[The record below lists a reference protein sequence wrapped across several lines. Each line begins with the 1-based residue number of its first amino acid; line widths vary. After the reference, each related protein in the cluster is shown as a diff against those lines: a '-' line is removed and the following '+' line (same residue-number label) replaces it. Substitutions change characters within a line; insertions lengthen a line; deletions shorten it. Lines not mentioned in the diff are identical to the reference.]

1 MPCVKQHIQG
11 VQHTTITIFLS
22 VCLSVSNPSWQTD
35 EVLEFVMQYE
45 GEVKNLMDFLTGV
58 RESVSM
64 VTTEESACFDT
75 NWTKLREVQF
85 KVHSAN
91 SKIFNR

>member
-1 MPCVKQHIQG
+1 MNDLFVC
-11 VQHTTITIFLS
+11 LS
-22 VCLSVSNPSWQTD
+22 VYLSVCLSVCLSICLSVSNPSWQTD

-64 VTTEESACFDT
+64 VTTGESACFDT

-85 KVHSAN
+85 KVHSA
-91 SKIFNR
+91 KFKGL

>member
-1 MPCVKQHIQG
+1 
-11 VQHTTITIFLS
+11 
-22 VCLSVSNPSWQTD
+22 
-35 EVLEFVMQYE
+35 MQYE

-64 VTTEESACFDT
+64 VTTGESACFDT

-85 KVHSAN
+85 KVHSA
-91 SKIFNR
+91 KFKDL